1 MGKMQEANSS
11 NDKPITALMLG
22 CGQRGA
28 HIYGAYALANPKR
41 LKFVACMTRNAV
53 KRAAFAKDHKIPSE
67 NVFAD
72 DETALSRPKMADA
85 VFVCTGDPYHEK
97 ETLMALEKGY
107 HVFLEKPMTIT
118 AEGSRKVVAKAEE
131 KGKILSVGFVLR
143 YGPIFSKI
151 KELID
156 AGKIGQIVSIRHS
169 ENMGVWVY
177 AHSFVRGSAYTE
189 SPMIV
194 QKGCHDF
201 DLICWYTN
209 SRPIS
214 VSSFA
219 MPSVLSEKFAPPGA
233 PARCTD
239 GCPHSKT
246 CIYEAVKFYVQ
257 GKLMLIDNARSE
269 RRSIRSVFNFGLKHP
284 KLAEKLGNLIP
295 PIKNAHIFPWR
306 EWPTN
311 QISEDLSEAG
321 LMKALREGIYG
332 RCVYRVPNPQPSSQ
346 VTAIQFEN
354 GITATFTLQGM
365 SYRDGREIRID
376 GTKGTIRGN
385 FWNTGYFVDLYE
397 HLTGSTTHYVLP
409 IERVAGAGG
418 DWRIVDGFIDAING
432 KGPPLTS
439 GKNSLYSHLIAFA
452 ADDSVKS
459 GKTEIIKY

>member
-1 MGKMQEANSS
+1 MKQAQDAVLGEN
-11 NDKPITALMLG
+11 KPITAIMLG

-28 HIYGAYALANPKR
+28 RVYGAYALANPQK

-53 KRAAFAKDHKIPSE
+53 KRAAFAKDHKIPPE

-72 DETALSRPKMADA
+72 DVSALSRPKLADA
-85 VFVCTGDPYHEK
+85 CFVCTGDPYHEK
-97 ETLMALEKGY
+97 ETLMALERGY
-107 HVFLEKPMTIT
+107 HIFLEKPMTIT

-131 KGKILSVGFVLR
+131 LGKILSVGFVLR
-143 YGPIFSKI
+143 YGPIFGKI
-151 KELID
+151 REIID
-156 AGKIGQIVSIRHS
+156 AGKIGKVVSIRHS

-189 SPMIV
+189 SPVIV

-201 DLICWYTN
+201 DLICWYAD
-209 SRPIS
+209 SRPVS

-219 MPSVLSEKFAPPGA
+219 MPSILSEQNAPTGA

-239 GCPHSKT
+239 GCVHSKS
-246 CIYEAVKFYVQ
+246 CIYDAVNFYLH
-257 GKLMLIDNARSE
+257 GKLMMMDNARSE
-269 RRSIRSVFNFGLKHP
+269 RKSIRSVFNFGLKHP

-321 LMKALREGIYG
+321 IMKALREGIYG
-332 RCVYRVPNPQPSSQ
+332 RCIYRVPNPQPSSQ

-354 GITATFTLQGM
+354 GVTATFTLQGM

-397 HLTGSTTHYVLP
+397 HLSGSTTHYVLP

-418 DWRIVDGFIDAING
+418 DWRIVDGFIDAIHG
-432 KGPPLTS
+432 KGEPLTS
-439 GKNSLYSHLIAFA
+439 GRRALYSHLIAFA
-452 ADDSVKS
+452 ADQSVKT
-459 GKTEIIKY
+459 GQTQKITY